1 MAHAAAS
8 GKLDGLEFGRAF
20 GQRLLAMAEVFISY
34 SRQDREA
41 AEAIARELQQLGVEV
56 WWDHDLLGGDDYR
69 ARISK
74 LLERTQAAI
83 VIWSRRSVDSQWVMS
98 EAAAARERQ
107 VLVPVT
113 IDGATPPIDFRGLH
127 TTDLVSW
134 APGDRLPPSLLKSVS
149 ERLNRE
155 INYADA
161 DVQRAGTVARLARR
175 TTQAWYADFESLLF
189 FFIGQGFAWFL
200 LNLPLI
206 YFFHGGGGAEPATP
220 TISLPSWI
228 PYLWALLNGVI
239 VAALY
244 MRPALESRRLAV
256 AAALF
261 ATSALLSLVSYLGG
275 LVIFM
280 GGAQHIIPLVGLA
293 TLAMLLCSALAQRGM
308 KRN

>member
-1 MAHAAAS
+1 
-8 GKLDGLEFGRAF
+8 
-20 GQRLLAMAEVFISY
+20 MAEVFISY
-34 SRQDREA
+34 SRQDRDA

-69 ARISK
+69 QRISK

-98 EAAAARERQ
+98 EAAAARERK

-113 IDGATPPIDFRGLH
+113 IDGAQPPIDFRGLH

-134 APGDRLPPSLLKSVS
+134 VPGDRLPQALLRSVS
-149 ERLNRE
+149 ERLGRE
-155 INYADA
+155 IDYADT

-189 FFIGQGFAWFL
+189 FFIGQGFACFL

-206 YFFHGGGGAEPATP
+206 YFFHAADGAQSAN
-220 TISLPSWI
+220 ISLPAWL
-228 PYLWALLNGVI
+228 PYLWALINGVI

-244 MRPALESRRLAV
+244 MRPALEQRRLSV
-256 AAALF
+256 AIPLF
-261 ATSALLSLVSYLGG
+261 VTAALLSLVAYLGG
-275 LVIFM
+275 LVIYM
-280 GGAQHIIPLVGLA
+280 GGSQHIIPLVGLA
-293 TLAMLLCSALAQRGM
+293 TLAMLLCSALAQRGV

>member
-1 MAHAAAS
+1 
-8 GKLDGLEFGRAF
+8 
-20 GQRLLAMAEVFISY
+20 MAEVFISY

-56 WWDHDLLGGDDYR
+56 WWDHELLGGDDYR
-69 ARISK
+69 QRISK

-98 EAAAARERQ
+98 EAAAARERK

-113 IDGATPPIDFRGLH
+113 IDGAEPPIDFRGLH

-134 APGDRLPPSLLKSVS
+134 APGDRLPPTLLRSLS

-155 INYADA
+155 IDYRDADA
-161 DVQRAGTVARLARR
+161 QRAGTVARLARR

-189 FFIGQGFAWFL
+189 FFIGQGFACFL

-206 YFFHGGGGAEPATP
+206 YFFHTGDAAQPASP
-220 TISLPSWI
+220 TSAAVALPSWV
-228 PYLWALLNGVI
+228 PYIWALLNGVI

-261 ATSALLSLVSYLGG
+261 ATAALLSLVSYLGG
-275 LVIFM
+275 LVIFL
-280 GGAQHIIPLVGLA
+280 GGSQHVIPLVGLA
-293 TLAMLLCSALAQRGM
+293 TLAMLLCSALAQRGL
-308 KRN
+308 KRP

>member
-1 MAHAAAS
+1 
-8 GKLDGLEFGRAF
+8 
-20 GQRLLAMAEVFISY
+20 MAEVFISY

-41 AEAIARELQQLGVEV
+41 AEAIARELQLLGVEV

-113 IDGATPPIDFRGLH
+113 IDGAQPPIDFRGLH
-127 TTDLVSW
+127 TTDLTAW
-134 APGDRLPPSLLKSVS
+134 APGDRLPPSLLRSVS
-149 ERLNRE
+149 ERLSRE
-155 INYADA
+155 IDYADA
-161 DVQRAGTVARLARR
+161 DVQRAGTVARFARR

-189 FFIGQGFAWFL
+189 FFIGQGFACFL

-206 YFFHGGGGAEPATP
+206 YFFHATDGGAQQSA
-220 TISLPSWI
+220 INVPSFV
-228 PYLWALLNGVI
+228 PYLWSLLNGVI

-244 MRPALESRRLAV
+244 MRPALETRRLSVAV
-256 AAALF
+256 PLFAAA
-261 ATSALLSLVSYLGG
+261 AMLSLVSYFGG
-275 LVIFM
+275 LIIFR
-280 GGAQHIIPLVGLA
+280 GGSQHIIPLVGLA